1 MNFCKKKMIGEI
13 SILIDNIVNN
23 DNTIF
28 YDHLTKYEN
37 DDYMYREKLCHFYT
51 SDISLYLSL
60 DYDINILKHLYEKI
74 KK

>member
-1 MNFCKKKMIGEI
+1 MNFYTKEMIGKI

-23 DNTIF
+23 NNIIF
-28 YDHLTKYEN
+28 HDHLTKYEN
-37 DDYMYREKLCHFYT
+37 NNHVYIEKLCYLYT